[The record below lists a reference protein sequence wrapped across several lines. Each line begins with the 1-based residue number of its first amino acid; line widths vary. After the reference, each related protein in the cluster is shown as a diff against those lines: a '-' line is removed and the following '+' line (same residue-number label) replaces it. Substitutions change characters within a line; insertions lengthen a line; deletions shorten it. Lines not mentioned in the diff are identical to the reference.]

1 MGILEK
7 LFGDEV
13 KIKMMRFFLF
23 NPNNIFALSDISK
36 RLHVREKE
44 AKKHIAILS
53 RVGLIKRK
61 TFLKETIT
69 RPGEVRKSRGY
80 GWILNS
86 AFSYTSTF
94 QTFFIDLTP
103 IKREDIIR
111 NLNRAG
117 KIKLLVLAGVFL
129 HEWDSRV
136 DLLIVGDNIKKRS
149 LESVVKGLEFEI
161 GRELKYAA
169 FETKDFNYRLGM
181 YDKLIRD
188 ILDYPHETIVN
199 RIGLEEK
206 LHF

>member
-13 KIKMMRFFLF
+13 KIKIMRFFLF
-23 NPNNIFALSDISK
+23 NPTGLFDLSDIK
-36 RLHVREKE
+36 DRLRIRERE

-53 RVGLIKRK
+53 RYGMIERK
-61 TFLKETIT
+61 KFFKTSIFHGAEK
-69 RPGEVRKSRGY
+69 KSQAS
-80 GWILNS
+80 GWILSQNFPYID
-86 AFSYTSTF
+86 AF
-94 QTFFIDLTP
+94 QAFFIDLTP
-103 IKREDIIR
+103 IKREDIVHK
-111 NLNRAG
+111 LNRVG
-117 KIKLLVLAGVFL
+117 KIKLLILSGVFL
-129 HEWDSRV
+129 NEWDTRV
-136 DLLIVGDNIKKRS
+136 DILIVGDGLKKRS
-149 LESVVKGLEFEI
+149 LESVIKSLEFEI

-188 ILDYPHETIVN
+188 ILDYPHDTIIN